1 MPAHLA
7 GRLLP
12 FACLLIASTV
22 VGAAEPAAV
31 EFREDVEYGTGGGEK
46 LTLNLAKPAKA
57 EGELPVLVYIHG
69 GGWAGG
75 NKKDLNQAIMDAAA
89 RGYLAVSVGYRLAPK
104 HLHPA
109 QVEDVKCAVRY
120 LRAHADELGIDPKRI
135 GAVGFSAGA
144 HLAMML
150 GFMDQGDGL
159 EGTGGWP
166 DQSSKV
172 QAVVAFFGPTNLDAE
187 YPEASRGIVKQFIG
201 GTREE
206 KRELYRQASPI
217 TYVGKGDAPVLIFQ
231 GTKDVLVPHD
241 QAIQLVDVLTEAGVP
256 GRIEIMLGANHGW
269 GGEELARTIENT
281 NEFFDKILEPGK

>member
-1 MPAHLA
+1 MILRSLGWSLSVALVA
-7 GRLLP
+7 LVV
-12 FACLLIASTV
+12 ASAQ
-22 VGAAEPAAV
+22 AADPPAV
-31 EFREDVEYGTGGGEK
+31 EFREEVEYGTGDGEK

-57 EGELPVLVYIHG
+57 DGKLPVLVYIHG

-75 NKKDLNQAIMDAAA
+75 NKRDLNQAIKDAAA

-104 HLHPA
+104 HLFPA
-109 QVEDVKCAVRY
+109 QVEDAKCAVRW
-120 LRAHADELGIDPKRI
+120 LRAHADELGIDPNRI

-150 GFMDQGDGL
+150 GFMDPGDGL
-159 EGTGGWP
+159 EGSGGWP

-172 QAVVAFFGPTNLDAE
+172 QAVVAYFGPTNLDAE
-187 YPEASRGIVKQFIG
+187 YPETSRAIVRNFIG

-206 KRELYRQASPI
+206 KRETYQKASPI
-217 TYVGKGDAPVLIFQ
+217 TYADQGDAPLLIFH

-241 QAIQLVDVLTEAGVP
+241 QAIQLVDRLSEAGVP

-269 GGEELARTIENT
+269 GGKELERTLEGT
-281 NEFFDKILEPGK
+281 NEFFDEILKPGK